1 MLIWSTRMEDGR
13 RMSFRSARVLAIA
26 LLFAAPAMA
35 QAINIEPGGTFE
47 FPQTVF
53 PPSSYY
59 SEAGINSAVEH
70 IETERSLKGLTT
82 QEFNAA
88 LFGPRLE
95 RTRAAFPVRT
105 EAAEIGGVPVLV
117 YEPEGGVA
125 PENRDRLI
133 INMHGGGFVGC
144 FLECGGLE
152 SIPLAS
158 MTGLRVVSV
167 DYRVY
172 PQATFPAA
180 TDDVEA
186 VYRDLLKDYPASR
199 MAIYGCSAG
208 GLLTAQALARFH
220 EAGLPQPAAAAILCS
235 GGGLDWSGDSRITG
249 MILGDGEL
257 PRTPGGGQ
265 PGGYMATARPDDPTA
280 SPVNHPETLAAFPP
294 TLIGVGTR
302 DFAMSPAIQLHRMLV
317 LQGVDARL
325 HVWDGGRHA
334 FYYDIRVPESL
345 EVFSV
350 ISRFL
355 TDHLNDDPPA
365 S

>member
-1 MLIWSTRMEDGR
+1 MNGNG
-13 RMSFRSARVLAIA
+13 MSFRSAQSLAIA
-26 LLFAAPAMA
+26 LLLATPAVA
-35 QAINIEPGGTFE
+35 QTISIEPGGTIE
-47 FPQTVF
+47 FPQTHF

-59 SEAGINSAVEH
+59 SETGLSSAVEH
-70 IETERSLKGLTT
+70 IQTERSLQGLPT

-95 RTRAAFPVRT
+95 RTRAAFPVSI
-105 EAAEIGGVPVLV
+105 ESGEIGGVPVLI

-125 PENRDRLI
+125 PENRDQLI
-133 INMHGGGFVGC
+133 INLHGGGFVGC
-144 FLECGGLE
+144 FVECGGLE

-172 PQATFPAA
+172 PKATYPAA

-186 VYRDLLKDYPASR
+186 VYRDLLKDYPASQ

-257 PRTPGGGQ
+257 PRTPGGEQ
-265 PGGYMATARPDDPTA
+265 PVGYMATARPDDPA
-280 SPVNHPETLAAFPP
+280 ANPVNHPETLAAFPP

-302 DFAMSPAIQLHRMLV
+302 DFAMSSAIQLHRMLV
-317 LQGVDARL
+317 LQGVDTRL
-325 HVWDGGRHA
+325 HMWDGGRHA

-355 TDHLNDDPPA
+355 NDRLNEEPPTP
-365 S
+365 